1 MPTRFVDLVLK
12 TKLSARGLPMAY
24 ASPWGAAAQVMSA
37 PKLGTTEPP
46 TPKADFAA
54 LLSTFLRPL
63 LAAKSASEM
72 DSGPVNR
79 RVPRGL
85 TGSTFKVVAKGDGLT
100 SLFCSLD
107 EDKGFSSP
115 RAM

>member
-1 MPTRFVDLVLK
+1 
-12 TKLSARGLPMAY
+12 MAY

-46 TPKADFAA
+46 IPKADLAA
-54 LLSTFLRPL
+54 LLSTFFRPL

-72 DSGPVNR
+72 DSGPVNL

-85 TGSTFKVVAKGDGLT
+85 TGSTG
-100 SLFCSLD
+100 
-107 EDKGFSSP
+107 
-115 RAM
+115 